1 MSFDLR
7 YERRS
12 SVYRTHAG
20 AMVELMPNLARE
32 RVAFEGEIGD
42 PLRFR
47 EAMSALHEV
56 VVGDY
61 RVPKK
66 DRSAH
71 RAYRERVEREE
82 DELRRAVLRRTER
95 EELAK
100 AARLGPMPKDLEKR
114 FRHAYRKYWGA
125 RRRFSAELLRS
136 DPALWR
142 HLVPCD
148 PIVTV
153 APDVVLFE
161 GFAKHESSYGCVSV
175 DRDGFRGSQE
185 AELGTTNVDYSQ
197 ALYDHFQTLRT
208 YRTTRLSVDPHGF
221 EVLSDQ
227 ASLREEQIDLP
238 PTWLRGFG
246 QISAA
251 TGLPSQAVVL
261 SVEAVYSLL
270 AFLRRRRERQGPRSL
285 RFELTPGAPVAI
297 VIEPW
302 ETRVVDHARG
312 DRGRWVGEPRIVK
325 IWGRRRL
332 MALSRVLA
340 HADRVE
346 VRLLG
351 SGLPSLWIAHLGP
364 MRFTL
369 ALSGWTTND
378 FSSGAALDL
387 LASPQGADASV
398 IASATA
404 LLSRER
410 AASLATLRE
419 HLRVSDREVVGAMH
433 ALAKRGQVLYDF
445 AHERFRYRQI
455 MSVELGESL
464 LGPEPPELV
473 EGRRLYLSGA
483 VQREREDRID
493 RGRQLAVARV
503 GGHECEAIFD
513 ADGVFE
519 KASCP
524 CSHHHRFGLRQG
536 PCRHLLAL
544 RFELEGLRPL
554 H

>member
-1 MSFDLR
+1 VSFDLR

-20 AMVELMPNLARE
+20 TMVELMPNLARE
-32 RVAFEGEIGD
+32 RVAFAGEIGD

-56 VVGDY
+56 VVGDF

-71 RAYRERVEREE
+71 RAHRERLERED
-82 DELRRAVLRRTER
+82 DELRRAVLRKSER

-100 AARLGPMPKDLEKR
+100 VARRGPLPKDLNQR
-114 FRHAYRKYWGA
+114 FRQAHRKYWGA

-161 GFAKHESSYGCVSV
+161 GFAKDESSYGCVSV

-208 YRTTRLSVDPHGF
+208 YRTTRLSVDPHVF
-221 EVLSDQ
+221 EVASDE

-238 PTWLRGFG
+238 PSWLRGFG

-251 TGLPSQAVVL
+251 TSLPSQSVVL
-261 SVEAVYSLL
+261 SVAAVYSLL
-270 AFLRRRRERQGPRSL
+270 AFLRRKRERQGPRSL
-285 RFELTPGAPVAI
+285 RFELSPGAPIAI

-302 ETRVVDHARG
+302 ETRIVDHARG
-312 DRGRWVGEPRIVK
+312 HWSGEPRVVK

-387 LASPQGADASV
+387 LAGHQSADTSV
-398 IASATA
+398 IASADA
-404 LLSRER
+404 FLSRER
-410 AASLATLRE
+410 AASLASLRE
-419 HLRVSDREVVGAMH
+419 QLHVSDQQILAAMH
-433 ALAKRGQVLYDF
+433 ALAKRGQVIYDF
-445 AHERFRYRQI
+445 AHDRFRYRQI
-455 MSVELGESL
+455 LSEALGESL
-464 LGPEPPELV
+464 VGPEPPELV
-473 EGRRLYLSGA
+473 EGRNIYLSGA
-483 VQREREDRID
+483 VRLEREERID
-493 RGRQLAVARV
+493 RGRRLAVARV
-503 GGHECEAIFD
+503 GGHDCEAIFD

-544 RFELEGLRPL
+544 RFELEGLGPRN
-554 H
+554 